1 MKLKGI
7 YNLKDVLKIFKKGI
21 YNLKNILKYITNYE
35 LQFNFAPLTVKD
47 NLCLFVCEAGTLKD
61 VLDLNSCV

>member
-21 YNLKNILKYITNYE
+21 YNLKNILKNYE

-47 NLCLFVCEAGTLKD
+47 HLCLFVREAGTLKD